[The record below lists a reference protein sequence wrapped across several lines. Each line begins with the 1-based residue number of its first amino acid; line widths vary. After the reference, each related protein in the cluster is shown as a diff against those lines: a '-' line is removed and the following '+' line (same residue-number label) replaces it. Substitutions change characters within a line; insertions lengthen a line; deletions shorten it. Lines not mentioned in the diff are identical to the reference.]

1 MGFDRR
7 FPLFVTMMG
16 EKHGSFSLPW
26 FAVER
31 AWKNGV
37 QWLRETSSLCRQ
49 LVSRRCSVVAISR
62 GLSYIELS
70 FQWMIDIIINED
82 HEGIIRTIHSNR
94 YNYSG
99 F

>member
-1 MGFDRR
+1 M
-7 FPLFVTMMG
+7 
-16 EKHGSFSLPW
+16 
-26 FAVER
+26 
-31 AWKNGV
+31 
-37 QWLRETSSLCRQ
+37 
-49 LVSRRCSVVAISR
+49 SRRCSVVAISR

-70 FQWMIDIIINED
+70 FQWMIDIIIKEN